1 MLKISRNLPNVFY
14 KNENGVT
21 IEFKPFTK
29 SDVKDLGVS
38 NYALMRG
45 YKDPA
50 KPTVEELQ
58 ELSKNTLHA
67 VAKKVVRFEGIVIDD
82 VEGLTPETIEEAVSI
97 LEVLIEEPECS
108 DLVAWIGAYTEG
120 QKKT

>member
-50 KPTVEELQ
+50 KPTVQELQ
-58 ELSKNTLHA
+58 ELSKNTLQA
-67 VAKKVVRFEGIVIDD
+67 VAQNVVRFDGIVIDG
-82 VEGLTPETIEEAVSI
+82 VEGFAPESVDESISI
-97 LEVLIEEPECS
+97 LQVLIEEPECS

>member
-45 YKDPA
+45 YKDPT
-50 KPTVEELQ
+50 KPTVQELQ
-58 ELSKNTLHA
+58 ELSKNTLQA
-67 VAKKVVRFEGIVIDD
+67 VAQNVVRFEGIIIDG
-82 VEGLTPETIEEAVSI
+82 VEGFTPESVDDSISI
-97 LEVLIEEPECS
+97 LQVLIEEPECS